1 MCRHA
6 AAGHQYPDP
15 ALTAVESASARHRGD
30 ARFVPTG
37 EAAALSDVEESVLG
51 LTAGLHS
58 NEQIGKELSI
68 NIDDVGSI
76 KSDAMQIAGLAT

>member
-1 MCRHA
+1 
-6 AAGHQYPDP
+6 
-15 ALTAVESASARHRGD
+15 
-30 ARFVPTG
+30 
-37 EAAALSDVEESVLG
+37 
-51 LTAGLHS
+51 LHS